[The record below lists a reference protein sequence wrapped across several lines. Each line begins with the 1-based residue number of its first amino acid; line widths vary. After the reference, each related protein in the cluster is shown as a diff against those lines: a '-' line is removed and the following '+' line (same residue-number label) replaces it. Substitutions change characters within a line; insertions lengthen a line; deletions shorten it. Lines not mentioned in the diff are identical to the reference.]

1 MISAIYNRLKKETVF
16 SVTILLAVFTSIASR
31 TDLKV
36 IDMKVIASLFSLMLI
51 SLAFEKYQLLNY
63 ISTSILSKVNSQRNI
78 GFLLIFVTAV
88 LGSFITNDVALITI
102 VPITISIG
110 KKAGFDPCKIIVFET
125 IAANIGSSLTPFGN
139 PQNLYLYSRYRICL
153 SSFLAVIAPVA
164 VFGMF
169 ILFILSLSLNNKS
182 ININV
187 QIIKTSSNK
196 KVFMYIILFIL
207 TLLSILRVLDYRII
221 TIFVF
226 INVLIFD
233 IELFKSVD
241 YYLLGT
247 FIGFFIF
254 VDHLNQMIFIKYI
267 AEKFLGSPKQ
277 VFLIST
283 ALSQFI
289 SNVPTAILMSTFVKV
304 PDMILLGVTVGGL
317 GTLIASLAN
326 LISYKFYIKE
336 YEGSTYLKSFYKI
349 NIIILL
355 ILIIFVIFLN

>member
-1 MISAIYNRLKKETVF
+1 I
-16 SVTILLAVFTSIASR
+16 LAVLTSFITR
-31 TDLKV
+31 TNLKA

-51 SLAFEKYQLLNY
+51 SQAFEKYQLLNY
-63 ISTSILSKVNSQRNI
+63 ISTTILSKVNSQRKI
-78 GFLLIFVTAV
+78 GILLIFVTAV

-102 VPITISIG
+102 VPITIGIG
-110 KKAGFDPCKIIVFET
+110 KKAGFDPYKIIVFET

-139 PQNLYLYSRYRICL
+139 PQNLYLYSRYRISL
-153 SSFLAVIAPVA
+153 SLFFSVIGPIIAL
-164 VFGMF
+164 GIF

-187 QIIKTSSNK
+187 QIIKISSNK
-196 KVFMYIILFIL
+196 KVSMYIILFIFM
-207 TLLSILRVLDYRII
+207 LLSILRVLDYRII

-226 INVLIFD
+226 INVLYFD
-233 IELFKSVD
+233 KDLFKSVD

-277 VFLIST
+277 VFLAST
-283 ALSQFI
+283 ALSQII
-289 SNVPTAILMSTFVKV
+289 SNVPTAILMSTFVNV

-336 YEGSTYLKSFYKI
+336 YENSTYLKFFYKI

-355 ILIIFVIFLN
+355 ILTIFIIFLY